1 MRKLEWSDKQLEDL
15 LRQMPKIKDHRHPH
29 EIFQSLSVKK
39 EKHNRRTR
47 TWIMPGFAAAAAAI
61 LILILSPG
69 LFQFGGSSD
78 KTEMEDMSSA
88 GSMKTANSGDR
99 ATALK
104 TEPKKDSNYEAA
116 SKDAAGS
123 DVTHGKMDTG
133 KKVSVLNALSEVTA
147 LYDDKAA
154 EGRVL
159 TYWIPDKQAMSLV
172 PVTTVVPPDTSKNW
186 IDLINEN
193 MSALDEDEWGLTDY
207 YPLKAKLS
215 FNEKENTLNVDVPA
229 NHPYAEGSENE
240 TSFVNVLLRLA
251 ESNSNVK
258 KIKYTTDGQPN
269 SGIMLGN
276 YGDKQE
282 DEIVPGKNRAFL
294 KHEPEGKGTIFLV
307 PTADS
312 YKTIREAILAM
323 EKDLPTSNLKASL
336 PAKLI
341 SEKVSIKGK
350 TLLVKFAPGATMSD
364 EPSVI
369 QSYEALLLTAKD
381 FGLEKVKI
389 LNPPIDKLGPF
400 DLTVEN
406 KVPVGPNY
414 RPLHK

>member
-1 MRKLEWSDKQLEDL
+1 MRKSEWSDKQLEDL
-15 LRQMPKIKDHRHPH
+15 LRQMPKIKDNRQPH
-29 EIFQSLSVKK
+29 EIYQSLSVKK

-61 LILILSPG
+61 LIVILSPG

-78 KTEMEDMSSA
+78 KKEMADMSSA
-88 GSMKTANSGDR
+88 GSMKTANSGSR
-99 ATALK
+99 AATPPK
-104 TEPKKDSNYEAA
+104 TEPKKDFNNEVA

-123 DVTHGKMDTG
+123 DGRLEKKDTG
-133 KKVSVLNALSEVTA
+133 KKVSALNAPSEVTA
-147 LYDDKAA
+147 LYDDKAG
-154 EGRVL
+154 EGKVL

-172 PVTTVVPPDTSKNW
+172 PVTTVVPPGTSKNW
-186 IDLINEN
+186 VDLINEN
-193 MSALDEDEWGLTDY
+193 MPALDEDEWGLTDY

-269 SGIMLGN
+269 SGITLGN

-282 DEIVPGKNRAFL
+282 DEIVQGKNRAFM

-307 PTADS
+307 PTVAS
-312 YKTIREAILAM
+312 YKSIREAILAM

-341 SEKVSIKGK
+341 SEKVSIQDK
-350 TLLVKFAPGATMSD
+350 TLLVKLVPGATMSD

-389 LNPPIDKLGPF
+389 LNPSIDKLGPF
-400 DLTVEN
+400 DLNVEN

-414 RPLHK
+414 RPLH